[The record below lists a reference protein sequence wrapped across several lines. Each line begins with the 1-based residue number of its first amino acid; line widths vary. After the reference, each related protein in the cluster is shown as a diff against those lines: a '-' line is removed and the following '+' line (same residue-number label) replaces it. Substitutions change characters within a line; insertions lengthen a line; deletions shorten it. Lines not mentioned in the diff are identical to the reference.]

1 MGLFNSKKEE
11 NKEIIKTWYEDIQEK
26 YANNTKKVFNFG
38 CSNLKGD
45 IIILTNDNKIIYGHK
60 QSNNN
65 CFIDEI
71 DISDIM
77 KVDINAMMKNKTS
90 HQWYN
95 LLILS
100 FEETSKL
107 EYLELKIITLDKI
120 YRFKIVNANDT
131 DKIQKRLDSV
141 EILATYLERKIAKNE
156 F

>member
-1 MGLFNSKKEE
+1 MGIFNSKKEDIQE
-11 NKEIIKTWYEDIQEK
+11 VSKAWYEEIQEK
-26 YANNTKKVFNFG
+26 YVDNTKKVFNFG

-45 IIILTNDNKIIYGHK
+45 IIILTNDNKIVYGNK
-60 QSNNN
+60 NGKDY
-65 CFIDEI
+65 FIDEI

-77 KVDINAMMKNKTS
+77 KVDINAMMKNKTR

-95 LLILS
+95 LLVLS

-120 YRFKIVNANDT
+120 YRFKIDNANNT